1 MCEEYHQQFTH
12 CWFFNTQDKNKNP
25 ITEEKNREEK
35 NYQGK
40 AGGKNSNLR
49 LDDIFLPCMSHAPIT
64 SYEVMRGKRVNWNGA
79 RTDTSGSVQIS
90 KRTNDFRDEM
100 QIAMKSDRFK
110 ASMINE
116 DNFF

>member
-40 AGGKNSNLR
+40 AGEK
-49 LDDIFLPCMSHAPIT
+49 IQT
-64 SYEVMRGKRVNWNGA
+64 
-79 RTDTSGSVQIS
+79 
-90 KRTNDFRDEM
+90 
-100 QIAMKSDRFK
+100 
-110 ASMINE
+110 
-116 DNFF
+116 